1 MVEGLEGT
9 GFTPISCC
17 VMTCLQVV
25 DISSWVPPDLG
36 SVKFNVDGVGSN
48 TIFKAQ
54 QEAKAVVSMQ
64 KMKSSVDTQAFDLK
78 KSAGSTRPEAADRFG
93 DSSKKRP
100 KVVVHTT
107 SIPQC
112 PTIRKEEMRKGA
124 TRFSTSDKD
133 LRVALL
139 KSRFADTIFKAQ
151 QELKASVDTQDA
163 ARAERIST
171 SGKDPRSA
179 MLKSP
184 FADPMLKDKA
194 PQEMKA
200 VKTLH
205 PTPTIQQ
212 QREIVDVDAAE
223 PKAHVDFKQQR
234 DRDRRA
240 AQIALEK
247 MTNTAG
253 IELNLDVQREFEI
266 LVGSS
271 SRHY

>member
-1 MVEGLEGT
+1 
-9 GFTPISCC
+9 
-17 VMTCLQVV
+17 MTL
-25 DISSWVPPDLG
+25 SSTL
-36 SVKFNVDGVGSN
+36 
-48 TIFKAQ
+48 
-54 QEAKAVVSMQ
+54 
-64 KMKSSVDTQAFDLK
+64 
-78 KSAGSTRPEAADRFG
+78 
-93 DSSKKRP
+93 
-100 KVVVHTT
+100 
-107 SIPQC
+107 
-112 PTIRKEEMRKGA
+112 A
-124 TRFSTSDKD
+124 T
-133 LRVALL
+133 
-139 KSRFADTIFKAQ
+139 
-151 QELKASVDTQDA
+151 DA

-171 SGKDPRSA
+171 SGKDPHSA

-212 QREIVDVDAAE
+212 QREILDVDAAE